1 MPYRTRATSCGRPLA
16 PHTTSRMDVVIV
28 ALLRSQVTDE
38 VKRSV
43 LQNCLR
49 VVENSEFSEELSGL
63 TKGLL
68 SVIDELVDP
77 MCAVLGDLPEELF
90 CIIQSVLRKTPN
102 ETFYKTVKILAV
114 EQTDVLSYSS
124 AVLVALLCDSDR
136 FDSYLDLV
144 IGDNEGL
151 SDLFKSIMKALCSLG
166 FSDSKFNLKAITG
179 RAIQIAKLLRH
190 CLSNGLKYDRLLSLA
205 CIMLQFMT
213 QNFIS
218 PTQKIN
224 KNISYL
230 IDLSFVVAEL
240 LIVLPSVKVSS
251 DTESSGK
258 MDIVSEFIYRKV
270 ETFIA
275 DPFTFDTA
283 YLQLASLLFRLDS
296 SFDVTP
302 VTSFVD
308 SLATLYS
315 GDIEICFSILRRMT
329 CWLVWPFRNEAS
341 PLDKWIIGFLC
352 EVFRRTYFYPGAAE
366 FVPPKKWITFMEEQ
380 LKLILQFLVQ
390 QNTTDMCILNLLA
403 FLLLTGNSVAR
414 SHRFKTFSEELTR
427 GLRSVS
433 HRQSKNSD
441 SKCEAFM
448 SRISRILQLA
458 LSSLGVSNDLPTKCT
473 LREVQN
479 PTIQFFSQFEDTIT
493 PEKLMKRAKVYEW
506 STLLQWG
513 SRAGDNLRRCWGRWE
528 QYGDETRSCS
538 PASMLYGH
546 NNGCRLT
553 NHGGLLNIGN
563 TCYANATLQ
572 LLYHCPDFRLAVLEN
587 PRIQRIS
594 TKPPAVEHS
603 ALTRRTEILS
613 PVDPIALGESRG
625 GLHLQLFSLFRS
637 LNTQMGPAV
646 RDPGIVLSLSKPAHF
661 VSGEQQDAVEYLI
674 HLLQQLQDEEV
685 ELKRDSVNTPRD
697 DDRFQEVD
705 STEKD
710 SEKIHGDSCSR
721 NTETIVDGSANAF
734 SSPGIRDTTPT
745 NQASDS
751 PVSSAKLSVISRLFG
766 GTLVRHT
773 SCTECFHTSS
783 ILDEPF
789 SCLYLPVSPADEAVV
804 RSTNQHSK
812 SEPNDCNRQPDN
824 TDVDLT
830 ALLHTHFSQIERVS
844 SVQAC
849 ESCGKQT
856 VLARRM
862 CLKNLASHVLICLKV
877 FTFCRESQT
886 SSKVMKK
893 ITIPERLCV
902 TLSGQVGSSTSG
914 THSSESFPNEFLFP
928 SVKLSEDMTD
938 PVHCD
943 TEKPVYSATPS
954 PSSSSCC
961 LNDKAQPVTT
971 RTFKLQ
977 GMILH
982 HGLSL
987 HCGHYTCV
995 ARVGMEWISFDDA
1008 FVHLTSLDQIYSTP
1022 LTTPYLLL
1030 YTQV

>member
-1 MPYRTRATSCGRPLA
+1 MEFFVFVVSDRTRATSCGRSLT
-16 PHTTSRMDVVIV
+16 PHTTSGMDVVIV

-38 VKRSV
+38 VKRNV

-49 VVENSEFSEELSGL
+49 VVENSEFSEELSSL

-68 SVIDELVDP
+68 SVIDEMVDP
-77 MCAVLGDLPEELF
+77 MCAVWGGLPEELF

-102 ETFYKTVKILAV
+102 EILYKTVKILAV
-114 EQTDVLSYSS
+114 EETDVLSYSN
-124 AVLVALLCDSDR
+124 AVLVALLCDSDK

-151 SDLFKSIMKALCSLG
+151 SDLFKSIMKALCFLG

-240 LIVLPSVKVSS
+240 LIVLSSVKVSS

-258 MDIVSEFIYRKV
+258 VDIVSEFIYRKV

-390 QNTTDMCILNLLA
+390 QNTTDMCILNVLA
-403 FLLLTGNSVAR
+403 FLLLTGNSVSR

-441 SKCEAFM
+441 SECEAFM

-458 LSSLGVSNDLPTKCT
+458 LSSVGVSNDLPTKCT
-473 LREVQN
+473 LREIQN

-538 PASMLYGH
+538 PASMLYG
-546 NNGCRLT
+546 
-553 NHGGLLNIGN
+553 
-563 TCYANATLQ
+563 
-572 LLYHCPDFRLAVLEN
+572 
-587 PRIQRIS
+587 
-594 TKPPAVEHS
+594 
-603 ALTRRTEILS
+603 
-613 PVDPIALGESRG
+613 
-625 GLHLQLFSLFRS
+625 
-637 LNTQMGPAV
+637 GPAV

-697 DDRFQEVD
+697 GDRFQEVD
-705 STEKD
+705 SAEKD

-721 NTETIVDGSANAF
+721 NTETIVDGSADAF
-734 SSPGIRDTTPT
+734 SSPGIRGTTPT
-745 NQASDS
+745 NQAGDS

-902 TLSGQVGSSTSG
+902 TLSGQVDSSTPE
-914 THSSESFPNEFLFP
+914 THSSESFPNEVLFP
-928 SVKLSEDMTD
+928 STKLSEDMTD
-938 PVHCD
+938 PAHCD
-943 TEKPVYSATPS
+943 TEKPVYSATSS